1 MVNIIKLGDLIYRG
15 IERQTTDENGTKR
28 WAIPD
33 TVETLLPVVLDTIN
47 WWVGDRVKRATGDM
61 TKLSAA
67 NSKAIA
73 LLAKVI
79 AELNPDTSALSAN
92 EKSAYDALLTLA
104 NSGYSDSE
112 LLVGSIGAVQQ
123 YIQRGNDAAQRAM
136 AAKSVDELIDVLNTL
151 DEEAK

>member
-1 MVNIIKLGDLIYRG
+1 MVNIIKLGNLIYRG

-47 WWVGDRVKRATGDM
+47 WWVGDRVKRATGDL
-61 TKLSAA
+61 TRLSAA

-73 LLAKVI
+73 LLVKLI
-79 AELNPDTSALSAN
+79 AGLNPDTSALSAN

-104 NSGYSDSE
+104 DAGYSDSE

-123 YIQRGNDAAQRAM
+123 YIKRGNDAVSRAM

>member
-15 IERQTTDENGTKR
+15 IERQTTDENGTEH

-73 LLAKVI
+73 LLVKLI

-112 LLVGSIGAVQQ
+112 LLVGSINAVQQ

-136 AAKSVDELIDVLNTL
+136 AAKSVDELIDVLNSL
-151 DEEAK
+151 DEET

>member
-1 MVNIIKLGDLIYRG
+1 MIKIIKLGELIHQG
-15 IERQTTDENGTKR
+15 IEPKTTDDSGYTH

-47 WWVGDRVKRATGDM
+47 WWVGDRVKRVMGDM

-73 LLAKVI
+73 LLVKLVAG
-79 AELNPDTSALSAN
+79 LNPDTSALSAN
-92 EKSAYDALLTLA
+92 EKSAYDALLALA

-136 AAKSVDELIDVLNTL
+136 AAKSVDALIDVLNTL
-151 DEEAK
+151 DEGAK